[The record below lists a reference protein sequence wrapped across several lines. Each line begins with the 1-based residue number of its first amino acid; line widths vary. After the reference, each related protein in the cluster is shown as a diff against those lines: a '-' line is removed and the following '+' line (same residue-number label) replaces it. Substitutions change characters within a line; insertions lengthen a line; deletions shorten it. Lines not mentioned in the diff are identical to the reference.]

1 MKSLARETTLERVRM
16 YYLSDNVQLTAHEET
31 VRQRWESAY
40 SMLINQRGIEREA
53 VKMQMKQHNIS
64 EVQAYRD
71 VHDCTRCFGPVR
83 GRDKQALRH
92 MITEWAIEVMR
103 KAEVRN
109 DFKTVD
115 RMLER
120 IIKANNLDKE
130 EMDLPDPDKIQPP
143 VQLLSINYNFL
154 NSEYFKLIDPKAQ
167 QALMALNE
175 KVMALIDASPI
186 ADYKNILLAD
196 EARFEDLTD

>member
-1 MKSLARETTLERVRM
+1 MKSLACETTLERVRM
-16 YYLSDNVQLTAHEET
+16 HYLSDNVQLTSHEEM

-53 VKMQMKQHNIS
+53 VKMQMKLHNIS

-71 VHDCTRCFGPVR
+71 VHDCLRCFGPVR

-154 NSEYFKLIDPKAQ
+154 NSDYFKLIDPKAQ

-186 ADYKNILLAD
+186 SDYKNILLAD

>member
-1 MKSLARETTLERVRM
+1 MKSLAFETTLERVRM
-16 YYLSDNVQLTAHEET
+16 HYLSDNGQLTAHEET

-53 VKMQMKQHNIS
+53 VKMQMKLHNIS

-71 VHDCTRCFGPVR
+71 VHDCLRCFGPVR

-103 KAEVRN
+103 KAEVKN

-115 RMLER
+115 RMFER

-167 QALMALNE
+167 QALLSLNE

>member
-1 MKSLARETTLERVRM
+1 MH
-16 YYLSDNVQLTAHEET
+16 YLSDNVQLTAHEET
-31 VRQRWESAY
+31 IRQRWESAY

-53 VKMQMKQHNIS
+53 VKMQMKLHNIS

-71 VHDCTRCFGPVR
+71 VHDCLRCFGPVR

-103 KAEVRN
+103 KAEVKN

-167 QALMALNE
+167 QALLSLNE

-186 ADYKNILLAD
+186 SDYKNILLAD

>member
-1 MKSLARETTLERVRM
+1 VKSLACETTLERVRL

-53 VKMQMKQHNIS
+53 VKMQMKLHNIS

-71 VHDCTRCFGPVR
+71 VHDCLRCFGPVR

-103 KAEVRN
+103 KAEVKN

-167 QALMALNE
+167 QALLSLNE

-186 ADYKNILLAD
+186 SDYKNILLAD

>member
-1 MKSLARETTLERVRM
+1 MK
-16 YYLSDNVQLTAHEET
+16 
-31 VRQRWESAY
+31 
-40 SMLINQRGIEREA
+40 
-53 VKMQMKQHNIS
+53 
-64 EVQAYRD
+64 
-71 VHDCTRCFGPVR
+71 
-83 GRDKQALRH
+83 
-92 MITEWAIEVMR
+92 
-103 KAEVRN
+103 N

-167 QALMALNE
+167 QALLLLNE

-186 ADYKNILLAD
+186 AEYKNILLAD